1 MSRPSFAATISALR
15 TTDPRFPWVGPTEDE
30 SEVASVLEEIAE
42 HHVGSADEPDARGGY
57 GRCTG
62 CKDPW
67 PCASW
72 AYGEELALQ
81 WLGRAANRVWM
92 HAQPVL
98 EQLAERDRRAA

>member
-1 MSRPSFAATISALR
+1 MSRPSFDVTIAALR
-15 TTDPRFPWVGPTEDE
+15 TTDPSFPWVGPTEDE
-30 SEVASVLEEIAE
+30 AEVASVLEEIAAY
-42 HHVGSADEPDARGGY
+42 HQGSDEELDATGGY
-57 GRCTG
+57 GRCA
-62 CKDPW
+62 CREPW
-67 PCASW
+67 PCPAW